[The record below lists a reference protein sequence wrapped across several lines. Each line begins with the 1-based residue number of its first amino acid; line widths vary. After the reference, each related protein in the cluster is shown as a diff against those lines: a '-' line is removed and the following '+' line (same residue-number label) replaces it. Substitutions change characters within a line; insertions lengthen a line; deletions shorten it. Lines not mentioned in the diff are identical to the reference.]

1 MRRSSLLIFNIF
13 LLVIFL
19 ILGGRLWQM
28 QIIEGGLYKSK
39 AEQSHY
45 KTLTTKSIRGV
56 IYDRNSRQLVSN
68 RPIYAVAIT
77 PEDLPT
83 GTVGEQRLSDMFDYL
98 AKMFNTSPVVTVI
111 ADRLP
116 AKRRGAVVDK
126 LAAILHVQAGDLQTL
141 IDDAIKGPHA
151 ADTLLRRDLDAATAA
166 QVQAAIDADELPG
179 ISVMNQLKYNL
190 YTRQTQPYKA
200 VIVQR
205 DITYEQMR
213 QIEEDHLILPGV
225 SVVPESQRE
234 YADGSVFSQILGFDG
249 PITEEQYQLAV
260 PADDSGDAPV
270 YDKDDKIGQTGIE
283 ASMEDML
290 RGQKGV
296 AQVEVNANQR
306 IVRELSHTDPQ
317 PGKNLI
323 LTIDSALQYSVT
335 QALQQGL
342 DSARVQ
348 VGAAVVLKVN
358 TGEVLAMVSLP
369 TYDNNWF
376 AQGISQA
383 QLDYLNDNNNKQ
395 PMFNNALSG
404 SFAPGSTFK
413 LITAAAALQEKIVAP
428 TDLLSCPAL
437 ISVPTTWD
445 EKVRNQYADWKKA
458 GHGNINIVQAL
469 EESADTFFYQVAGP
483 RQQDERGTFLH
494 FYQPGNKQPQ
504 YFNGLGIAR
513 LNTYM
518 QDFGLGTKTG
528 IDLPGEGSGI
538 APDPAYKLR
547 VSPEN
552 GTWAL
557 GDTLQSAIGQGFDLV
572 TPLQLANVTA
582 AVANGG
588 TLYQPQVVQQII
600 DSDGGTVIR
609 GFQPHVLKTVPVSAE
624 NLTLI
629 RLGMR
634 NAVAGLHGTAAKT
647 NLKDVLVAGKT
658 GTAEFGE
665 PLPELGGVRAA
676 NAWFT
681 AFAPYDQPEIAV
693 VVLIKGE
700 ASTLEG
706 STFAV
711 PVARDILKAY
721 FHVDK

>member
-45 KTLTTKSIRGV
+45 KTITTKSIRGV

-83 GTVGEQRLSDMFDYL
+83 GKAGAQTINDMFDYL
-98 AKMFNTSPVVTVI
+98 ARMFNTAPVVTVI
-111 ADRLP
+111 ADHLP
-116 AKRRGAVVDK
+116 LEQRAAVVSK
-126 LAAILHVQAGDLQTL
+126 LAAILHVSTEDLQGI
-141 IDDAIKGPHA
+141 IDLAVAGPHA
-151 ADTLLRRDLDAATAA
+151 ADTLLRRDLDAAQAA
-166 QVQAAIDADELPG
+166 QIQALIDADQLPG
-179 ISVMNQLKYNL
+179 ISVMNELRYNL

-200 VIVQR
+200 VIVKR

-213 QIEEDHLILPGV
+213 QIEEDHLRLPGV

-234 YADGSVFSQILGFDG
+234 YVDGPIFSHILGFDG
-249 PITEEQYQLAV
+249 PITEEQYQAAV
-260 PADDSGDAPV
+260 PSDDSEAAAPV

-283 ASMEDML
+283 ASMEDVL

-306 IVRELSHTDPQ
+306 IVHELSHTDPE
-317 PGKNLI
+317 PGKNLV

-335 QALQQGL
+335 KALQEGL
-342 DSARVQ
+342 NSARVQ
-348 VGAAVVLKVN
+348 VGAAVVLKVH

-369 TYDNNWF
+369 SYDNNWF
-376 AQGISQA
+376 AHGISQA
-383 QLDYLNDNNNKQ
+383 QLDYLNDGNNKQ
-395 PMFNNALSG
+395 PMYNNALSG

-413 LITAAAALQEKIVAP
+413 MITAAAALQEKVVSP
-428 TDLLSCPAL
+428 TDLVTDRGH
-437 ISVPTTWD
+437 IDVPTDWD
-445 EKVRNQYADWKKA
+445 ETTRNVYRCWKAD
-458 GHGNINIVQAL
+458 GHGAINVIQAL
-469 EESADTFFYQVAGP
+469 EQSCDVFFYQMAGP
-483 RQQDERGTFLH
+483 RQEDALGKFLR
-494 FYQPGNKQPQ
+494 FYNPRSNQPQ

-513 LNTYM
+513 LDTYM
-518 QDFGLGTKTG
+518 QEFGLGTKTG
-528 IDLPGEGSGI
+528 IDLPGEGTGV
-538 APDPAYKLR
+538 APDPQYKLR

-552 GTWAL
+552 GSWAL
-557 GDTLQSAIGQGFDLV
+557 GDTLQAAIGQGFDLV

-588 TLYQPQVVQQII
+588 TLYKPQVVQQII
-600 DSDGGTVIR
+600 ASDGGTVVR
-609 GFQPHVLKTVPVSAE
+609 DFKPEVLKTVPVSAE
-624 NLTLI
+624 NLTYI
-629 RLGMR
+629 RQGMR
-634 NAVAGLHGTAAKT
+634 DAVAGAHGTAKKT
-647 NLKDVLVAGKT
+647 NLKGVQVAGKT

-665 PLPELGGVRAA
+665 PLPGLGVRAA
-676 NAWFT
+676 NAWFV
-681 AFAPYDQPEIAV
+681 AFAPYDKPDIAV

-721 FHVDK
+721 FHVDN

>member
-1 MRRSSLLIFNIF
+1 MRRSSLLVFNIF

-45 KTLTTKSIRGV
+45 KTITTKSIRGV

-83 GTVGEQRLSDMFDYL
+83 GKTGQKTINDMFDYL
-98 AKMFNTSPVVTVI
+98 ARMFNTAPVVTVI
-111 ADRLP
+111 ADQLP
-116 AKRRGAVVDK
+116 LEQRAAVVSK
-126 LAAILHVQAGDLQTL
+126 LAVILHVATEDLQGI
-141 IDDAIKGPHA
+141 IDQAVAGPHA
-151 ADTLLRRDLDAATAA
+151 ADTLLRRDLDAGQAA
-166 QVQAAIDADELPG
+166 QIQALIDADELPG
-179 ISVMNQLKYNL
+179 ISVMNELRYNL

-200 VIVQR
+200 VIVKR

-213 QIEEDHLILPGV
+213 QIEEDHLLLPGV

-234 YADGSVFSQILGFDG
+234 YVDGPVFSHILGFDG
-249 PITEEQYQLAV
+249 PITEEQYQAAV
-260 PADDSGDAPV
+260 PNDDSEAAVPV

-283 ASMEDML
+283 ASMEDVL

-306 IVRELSHTDPQ
+306 IVHELSHTDPE

-342 DSARVQ
+342 NSARVQ

-369 TYDNNWF
+369 SYDNNWF
-376 AQGISQA
+376 AHGISQA
-383 QLDYLNDNNNKQ
+383 QLDFLNDGNNKQ

-413 LITAAAALQEKIVAP
+413 MITAAAALQEKVVGP
-428 TDLLSCPAL
+428 TDP
-437 ISVPTTWD
+437 ITDRGHIDVPTDWD
-445 EKVRNQYADWKKA
+445 ETTRNVYRCWKAD
-458 GHGNINIVQAL
+458 GHGAINIIQAL
-469 EESADTFFYQVAGP
+469 EQSCDVFFYQMAGP
-483 RQQDERGTFLH
+483 RQEDALGKFLR
-494 FYQPGNKQPQ
+494 FYNPRSNQPQ

-513 LNTYM
+513 LDTYM
-518 QDFGLGTKTG
+518 QEFGLGAKTG
-528 IDLPGEGSGI
+528 IDLPGEGTGV
-538 APDPAYKLR
+538 APDPQYKLR

-552 GTWAL
+552 GSWAL
-557 GDTLQSAIGQGFDLV
+557 GDTLQAAIGQGFDLV

-588 TLYQPQVVQQII
+588 TLYKPQVVQQII
-600 DSDGGTVIR
+600 ASDGGTVVR
-609 GFQPHVLKTVPVSAE
+609 DFKPQVLKTVPVSAE
-624 NLTLI
+624 NLTYI
-629 RLGMR
+629 RQGMR
-634 NAVAGLHGTAAKT
+634 DAVAGVHGTAKKT
-647 NLKDVLVAGKT
+647 DLKGVQVAGKT

-665 PLPELGGVRAA
+665 PLPGLGVRAA
-676 NAWFT
+676 NAWFV
-681 AFAPYDQPEIAV
+681 AFAPYDRPEIAL

-711 PVARDILKAY
+711 PVAREILKAY